1 LLGDGLFPLVDACP
15 RLEQLDLSGCRG
27 VNVID
32 RRRFFE
38 VNSTLYILACSTK
51 NCYIRLGKTSVIIN
65 EGRINIR
72 HDASGGTIG
81 AVNSAVVA
89 RHPSLK
95 GGLPVPS

>member
-1 LLGDGLFPLVDACP
+1 MLGGGLFQLVDACP

-38 VNSTLYILACSTK
+38 VSSALYILARITK
-51 NCYIRLGKTSVIIN
+51 TCYIRLGKTCVIIN
-65 EGRINIR
+65 EGWINVG

-95 GGLPVPS
+95 GGLLVPS